1 MKKAVSIIIIIGILI
16 SGIWYGIKRTSP
28 FNEIFGFLLSPFW
41 KSASFL
47 GEKSRSFFKNYL
59 FLIEV
64 KKENER
70 LKKENLLLKSQLA
83 YYKEREKLYKTIE
96 EFYKVSNSLNYP
108 KVISRIIYKPIDPFS
123 GVVFVDKGRNDGIFP
138 QMPVLASVNGE
149 VVALIGQVVE
159 VYRNWSKVIL
169 ITDPSF
175 AADVKIERT
184 GDRGIL
190 VGKAEKY
197 CNLQYLPSTSELKPG
212 DEVLTS
218 GQDALFPP
226 GLLIGKVITVNRD
239 PIQGVFKFAEIKPAV
254 DLYNIDLVLILLK
267 LPEISL

>member
-1 MKKAVSIIIIIGILI
+1 MKKAVIIIVIIILI
-16 SGIWYGIKRTSP
+16 SSIWYGIKRTSL

-47 GEKSRSFFKNYL
+47 GEKSRVFFKNYVI
-59 FLIEV
+59 LINI
-64 KKENER
+64 KKENEK
-70 LKKENLLLKSQLA
+70 LKKENLLLRSQLA
-83 YYKEREKLYKTIE
+83 YYKEKDRIYKTIE
-96 EFYKVSNSLNYP
+96 EFYKVSTSLDYP
-108 KVISRIIYKPIDPFS
+108 KIIGRIIYRPIDPFS
-123 GVVFVDKGRNDGIFP
+123 GVSFIDKGRNDGLFP

-149 VVALIGQVVE
+149 AVALVGQVVE
-159 VYRNWSKVIL
+159 VYKNWSKIIF

-175 AADVKIERT
+175 AADVKIQRT

-197 CNLQYLPSTSELKPG
+197 CNLQYLPPASELKPG

-226 GLLIGKVITVNRD
+226 GILVGKVIIVNKD
-239 PIQGVFKFAEIKPAV
+239 PVQGVFKFAEVKPFV
-254 DLYNIDLVLILLK
+254 DLHNIDFVLILLK
-267 LPEISL
+267 LPEIPL